1 MSNVSVGVILIPACC
16 TSEHV
21 AKEVVLNVICF
32 SKSVSNFI
40 FKTAENKMNLQEYQA
55 VKIRWE
61 KAKLAQARIDGELKN
76 LKETAKK
83 LYSVNSLKELENK
96 VKETSE
102 LVDTLNKEIDEE
114 LQELEKLMAVT
125 S

>member
-1 MSNVSVGVILIPACC
+1 
-16 TSEHV
+16 
-21 AKEVVLNVICF
+21 
-32 SKSVSNFI
+32 
-40 FKTAENKMNLQEYQA
+40 MNLQEYQA
-55 VKIRWE
+55 VKVRWE

-83 LYSVNSLKELENK
+83 LYSVNSLKELESK

-102 LVDTLNKEIDEE
+102 LVDTLEKEIDED

>member
-1 MSNVSVGVILIPACC
+1 
-16 TSEHV
+16 
-21 AKEVVLNVICF
+21 
-32 SKSVSNFI
+32 
-40 FKTAENKMNLQEYQA
+40 MNLQEYQA

>member
-1 MSNVSVGVILIPACC
+1 
-16 TSEHV
+16 
-21 AKEVVLNVICF
+21 
-32 SKSVSNFI
+32 
-40 FKTAENKMNLQEYQA
+40 MNLQEYQA
-55 VKIRWE
+55 VKVRWE

-83 LYSVNSLKELENK
+83 LYSVNSLKELESK

-102 LVDTLNKEIDEE
+102 LVETLEKEIDEE

>member
-1 MSNVSVGVILIPACC
+1 M
-16 TSEHV
+16 
-21 AKEVVLNVICF
+21 
-32 SKSVSNFI
+32 
-40 FKTAENKMNLQEYQA
+40 
-55 VKIRWE
+55 RWE

-83 LYSVNSLKELENK
+83 LYSVNSLKELESK

-102 LVDTLNKEIDEE
+102 LVETLEKEIDEE

>member
-1 MSNVSVGVILIPACC
+1 
-16 TSEHV
+16 
-21 AKEVVLNVICF
+21 
-32 SKSVSNFI
+32 
-40 FKTAENKMNLQEYQA
+40 MNLQEYQA
-55 VKIRWE
+55 VKVRWE

-83 LYSVNSLKELENK
+83 LYSVNSLNELESK

-102 LVDTLNKEIDEE
+102 LVETLDKEIDEE
-114 LQELEKLMAVT
+114 LQEIEKLMAVT

>member
-1 MSNVSVGVILIPACC
+1 
-16 TSEHV
+16 
-21 AKEVVLNVICF
+21 
-32 SKSVSNFI
+32 
-40 FKTAENKMNLQEYQA
+40 MNLQEYQA
-55 VKIRWE
+55 VKVRWE

-83 LYSVNSLKELENK
+83 LYSVNSLKELESK

-102 LVDTLNKEIDEE
+102 LVETLEKEIDED
-114 LQELEKLMAVT
+114 LQEIEKLMAVT

>member
-1 MSNVSVGVILIPACC
+1 
-16 TSEHV
+16 
-21 AKEVVLNVICF
+21 
-32 SKSVSNFI
+32 
-40 FKTAENKMNLQEYQA
+40 MNLQEYQA
-55 VKIRWE
+55 VKVRWE

-83 LYSVNSLKELENK
+83 LYSVNSLKELESK

-102 LVDTLNKEIDEE
+102 LVETLDKEIDEE
-114 LQELEKLMAVT
+114 LQEIEKLMAVT